1 MPMKRAAGVP
11 KAVQAEAT
19 TRKLVAIAREQFAAR
34 GYANTGT
41 EHLVQAAGLTRGAL
55 YHHFGSKEGLFRAV
69 VDDVQREV
77 GERVE
82 SAAAKAAGVRAG
94 LWEQFVAGCRAFLA
108 ASLDPHV
115 QRIMLVD
122 APAVLGWDAWR
133 EMDSQYS
140 LRSLEDVLAAMAE
153 EGTLAL
159 ASTEAVAHLLSGAMN
174 EAALW
179 IARAPSPERALG
191 EATEALELLL
201 GALRAPRRR
210 G

>member
-1 MPMKRAAGVP
+1 MAKRAGLP
-11 KAVQAEAT
+11 NAVQADQT
-19 TRKLVAIAREQFAAR
+19 TSKLIAIARARFAEH
-34 GYANTGT
+34 GYAGTGT
-41 EHLVQAAGLTRGAL
+41 EELVQAAGLTRGAL

-82 SAAAKAAGVRAG
+82 AAAARAAGVQAG
-94 LWEQFVAGCRAFLA
+94 LWDQFVAGCRAFLA
-108 ASLDPHV
+108 ASLDPQV

-140 LRSLEDVLAAMAE
+140 LRSLKEVLAAMAE
-153 EGTLAL
+153 EGLIATE
-159 ASTEAVAHLLSGAMN
+159 STDAVAHLLSGAMN

-179 IARAPSPERALG
+179 IARAQSPRRALG
-191 EATEALELLL
+191 EATAALERLL
-201 GALRAPRRR
+201 GALRAPRGRR
-210 G
+210 